1 MKHRRLIGWV
11 ACAGLLAGCESTDM
25 AGNSNGAEQRSLARK
40 RAAQAEAAEHTPHD
54 EAQQNLWSAQQN
66 LLNRD
71 GNPMRGN

>member
-1 MKHRRLIGWV
+1 MKHLRLIGSV
-11 ACAGLLAGCESTDM
+11 ACAGLLASCESTEM
-25 AGNSNGAEQRSLARK
+25 AGNAAGEQRALARQ

-66 LLNRD
+66 VVNRD